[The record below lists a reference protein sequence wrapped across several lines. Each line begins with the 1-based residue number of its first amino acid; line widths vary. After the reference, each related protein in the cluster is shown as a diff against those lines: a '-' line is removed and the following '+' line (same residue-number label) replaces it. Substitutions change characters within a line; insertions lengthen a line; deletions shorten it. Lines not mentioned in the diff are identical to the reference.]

1 VLTNG
6 VAVTVALAIVIA
18 SGALDAVSVIKRVVN
33 SVVRRDRSPATA
45 TGVYVTGLAAAGKLM
60 IVIGAAGAGDRAAVT
75 AGIALVVVAELLRL
89 ALLRTNSL
97 AEYRDLIRSLFSA
110 D

>member
-1 VLTNG
+1 VSANG
-6 VAVTVALAIVIA
+6 TTVELALGVVIA
-18 SGALDAVSVIKRVVN
+18 SGVLDAVVVIKGVVN

-45 TGVYVTGLAAAGKLM
+45 TNVYAAGLAAAGKLM
-60 IVIGAAGAGDRAAVT
+60 IVIGAAGDSAAVT
-75 AGIALVVVAELLRL
+75 AGIASVAVAEILRL

-97 AEYRDLIRSLFSA
+97 AEYRALIRALFPA